1 MLLTEILKTLKKWLP
16 YHSLC
21 LCFSVCVS
29 VSVSLMH
36 TCTTSRKDSHH
47 LLDILFGLLATMY
60 LHLNSAYNRNVKFC
74 LLTTSWE
81 LHWLLDCAFT
91 DSRIYW
97 SKFWSMLYL
106 SLPSLSHLSSFS
118 ACISVHLSFF
128 PLISVPWSPD
138 RKWNIRFVKRISLF
152 KCLEMMG

>member
-1 MLLTEILKTLKKWLP
+1 MPCTEVFRTLFKNGF
-16 YHSLC
+16 SII
-21 LCFSVCVS
+21 FVSVCL
-29 VSVSLMH
+29 SLSLSLSYTH
-36 TCTTSRKDSHH
+36 THTSKKDSHH
-47 LLDILFGLLATMY
+47 LFDILFALLAALY
-60 LHLNSAYNRNVKFC
+60 LNLNFAYNRNVK
-74 LLTTSWE
+74 LLPPTISWE
-81 LHWLLDCAFT
+81 LHLLLGCAFT

-97 SKFWSMLYL
+97 SKFWSVLYL

-138 RKWNIRFVKRISLF
+138 TKWNIRFVKRISLF

>member
-1 MLLTEILKTLKKWLP
+1 MFFIEIFKTLLKMASLSLSL
-16 YHSLC
+16 SLC
-21 LCFSVCVS
+21 LYLCL
-29 VSVSLMH
+29 SLSLSYTH
-36 TCTTSRKDSHH
+36 APTSKKDNHH
-47 LLDILFGLLATMY
+47 LLAILFGLLATAY

-81 LHWLLDCAFT
+81 LHVLLGCAFT
-91 DSRIYW
+91 DSRIYR
-97 SKFWSMLYL
+97 SKFWSVLYL
-106 SLPSLSHLSSFS
+106 SLPSLSHSSSFS